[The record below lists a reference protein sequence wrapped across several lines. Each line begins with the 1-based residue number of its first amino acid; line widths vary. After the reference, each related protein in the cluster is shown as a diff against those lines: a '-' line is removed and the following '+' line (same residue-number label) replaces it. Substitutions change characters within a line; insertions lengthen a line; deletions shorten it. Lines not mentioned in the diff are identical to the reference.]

1 MSYLSNPDQWK
12 FRKFARERLGHFNCI
27 TKGGAAYVAFDLR
40 SQRIQTAIAILQ
52 IINYQHLI
60 DSLRGT
66 YPEKPAD
73 PTIVAT
79 ICEEMNF
86 RICRPQTLEFT
97 CRYFPS
103 RDTITMSLIHHEA

>member
-12 FRKFARERLGHFNCI
+12 FRKLARERLGHSNCI
-27 TKGGAAYVAFDLR
+27 TKGGAIYVTFDLR

-52 IINYQHLI
+52 IINCRHLI
-60 DSLRGT
+60 DSLLGM

-73 PTIVAT
+73 PPIVAT
-79 ICEEMNF
+79 ICEEMNS
-86 RICRPQTLEFT
+86 RICRPQILAFS

>member
-12 FRKFARERLGHFNCI
+12 FRKLARERLGHFNCI
-27 TKGGAAYVAFDLR
+27 TKGGAVYVAFDLR
-40 SQRIQTAIAILQ
+40 SERIQIAIAILQ
-52 IINYQHLI
+52 IINCRELI
-60 DSLRGT
+60 DSLLGM

-79 ICEEMNF
+79 ICEEINF
-86 RICRPQTLEFT
+86 RICQPQTSEFA